1 MRFRTVILLSG
12 CCQLL
17 AAQAPPRL
25 YQAQLQ
31 TPLASYLRSGTPLT
45 ALLTGPLDAADGPQL
60 PRGTVVS
67 GIIKR
72 ARPVGLGLARERAS
86 IEVEF
91 TSCTLPGATDLPCT
105 AVLTAIDNA
114 RERVIRPNHIQG
126 ILAASHPHSWL
137 SGVWYRPAPMLFG
150 KAPAGLTG
158 AAGMVHARMTGDP
171 VSALAIVGSRLALF
185 GMPEPEIEIPPGAT
199 VFLSIEAQPGLS
211 HQPLDGD
218 EPGMPLEPFLDD
230 LRAQPETVT
239 KAGGNPAGDIINFAF
254 LGSRADLE
262 NAFAVAGWHTADPL
276 TPGSFTRT
284 YRAATSMSG
293 YPTAPVSALF
303 YQGRLPDLV
312 FQKSLN
318 SIAQRHHIR
327 LWLASVQGVEV
338 WLGAATHDVAIAFE
352 FNRMSFTHR
361 IDADID
367 RERSIVLNDL
377 ISAGCTVWHRL
388 LQRPDSGIPPPAAVV
403 VTDGALALIRLQPCD
418 AGDDYSRLHRG
429 PRRPFPAR
437 LARRVILESRHYFTR
452 SNVYYWAYR
461 SVRWSFGLG
470 RPARGTDDATVL
482 GALTLHRRAAAA
494 GGGSASA
501 AEAVD

>member
-1 MRFRTVILLSG
+1 MRLRTAILLCG
-12 CCQLL
+12 CCELL
-17 AAQAPPRL
+17 AAQASPRL
-25 YQAQLQ
+25 YQARFQ
-31 TPLASYLRSGTPLT
+31 TPLSSYLRSGTPLT
-45 ALLTGPLDAADGPQL
+45 ARLTGPLDPADGLEL

-67 GIIKR
+67 GNIKR

-91 TSCTLPGATDLPCT
+91 TSCTLPDGTDLPCT
-105 AVLTAIDNA
+105 AVLTSIDNA

-137 SGVWYRPAPMLFG
+137 SGVWYRPAPILFG

-158 AAGMVHARMTGDP
+158 AAGMVHARMAGDP
-171 VSALAIVGSRLALF
+171 VSALLIVGSRLALF
-185 GMPEPEIEIPPGAT
+185 GLPEPEIEIPPGAT
-199 VFLSIEAQPGLS
+199 VFLSIEAEPGLS
-211 HQPLDGD
+211 RQPVAGD
-218 EPGMPLEPFLDD
+218 ETGMPEGPFLDE
-230 LRAQPETVT
+230 LRAQPITVT
-239 KAGGNPAGDIINFAF
+239 KAGSSPADDIINFAF

-262 NAFAVAGWHTADPL
+262 NAFAVAGWRTADPL

-293 YPTAPVSALF
+293 YPTAPVSALY

-327 LWLASVQGVEV
+327 VWWADVQGVEV
-338 WLGAATHDVAIAFE
+338 WLGAATHDVAVAFE
-352 FNRMSFTHR
+352 LNRMSFTHR

-367 RERSIVLNDL
+367 RERSIILNDL
-377 ISAGCTVWHRL
+377 ISAGCTGWHRL
-388 LQRPDSGIPPPAAVV
+388 VQRPDSAISTRAAEV

-418 AGDDYSRLHRG
+418 AGDDNSRLHRTT
-429 PRRPFPAR
+429 RRPFPAR
-437 LARRVILESRHYFTR
+437 LTRRVILESRHYFTR

-461 SVRWSFGLG
+461 SVRWSLGLG
-470 RPARGTDDATVL
+470 RPAKGTDDTTVL
-482 GALTLHRRAAAA
+482 SNLTHHRRSPAA
-494 GGGSASA
+494 GGGSAFG